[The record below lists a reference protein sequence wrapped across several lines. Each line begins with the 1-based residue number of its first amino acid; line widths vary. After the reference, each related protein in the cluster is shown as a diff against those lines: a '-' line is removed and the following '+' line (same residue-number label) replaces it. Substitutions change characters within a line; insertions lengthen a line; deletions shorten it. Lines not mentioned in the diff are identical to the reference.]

1 MKQGPVRHAEFSHA
15 LRQRR
20 RAMQDDIRRRIR
32 DGRSGGPREG
42 RDEVD
47 RSDAA
52 TEGDLGLALLQMS
65 AATVARIDE
74 ALGRLDAGTFGVCI
88 ECEETIS
95 DKRLRAL
102 LFAVRCQTCEIRRE
116 EERGRP
122 ALVT

>member
-1 MKQGPVRHAEFSHA
+1 
-15 LRQRR
+15 
-20 RAMQDDIRRRIR
+20 
-32 DGRSGGPREG
+32 
-42 RDEVD
+42 
-47 RSDAA
+47 
-52 TEGDLGLALLQMS
+52 MS